1 MTVDTV
7 WADKME
13 RQALERFVSAVDLA
27 TLDAGFLIRYRDD
40 IDASWRI
47 RDSDGDLWDI
57 AGTTETERRRWLLV
71 TARKTGPGDGE
82 PGPPQVVRAPLL
94 RSPTS
99 ADVGRGRLA
108 VCVVRSRCEA
118 RASPSDTALQGRR
131 RDGPGQPASAL
142 PPLPLPDYR
151 RGTHRPTRPSR
162 RSGARRLAQAGPPR
176 PSVGY
181 FTPAPTCGMMGYV
194 QCTISAK

>member
-71 TARKTGPGDGE
+71 TARKTGPG
-82 PGPPQVVRAPLL
+82 
-94 RSPTS
+94 
-99 ADVGRGRLA
+99 GR
-108 VCVVRSRCEA
+108 
-118 RASPSDTALQGRR
+118 
-131 RDGPGQPASAL
+131 
-142 PPLPLPDYR
+142 
-151 RGTHRPTRPSR
+151 
-162 RSGARRLAQAGPPR
+162 
-176 PSVGY
+176 
-181 FTPAPTCGMMGYV
+181 
-194 QCTISAK
+194 